1 MPDSILVK
9 LMFVEV
15 VYDDP
20 FPSDEAVAR
29 VETLATAELT
39 SGAGR
44 SDLKVAKALARDSFD
59 EHILMLPFFP
69 DINRH
74 QKTEELVA
82 AMRGSLKESYD
93 QICNL
98 LRHSSRFMQQ
108 QAVGNAGAEVA
119 EGVSGKAADDL
130 VRLESFITIRENNHQ
145 YHRVAKQ
152 ASIKQIAQQKELE
165 EHKRNQEYA
174 RVNLDLRRREE
185 EANRRRAAA
194 IEAAKERAR
203 TPRRPSRA
211 ASGLRLTSRRGT
223 AVGAPG
229 RLSPTQGRLSP
240 TPTRP
245 GRRMR
250 RLSQSSRAR

>member
-1 MPDSILVK
+1 
-9 LMFVEV
+9 MFVEV

-29 VETLATAELT
+29 VETLATAELP

-82 AMRGSLKESYD
+82 AMRESLKESYD

-165 EHKRNQEYA
+165 EHKGNPGVRQGQPGSEKA
-174 RVNLDLRRREE
+174 GGRGQSSPRCRDQ
-185 EANRRRAAA
+185 
-194 IEAAKERAR
+194 AAKERGLPDDR
-203 TPRRPSRA
+203 QERRR
-211 ASGLRLTSRRGT
+211 
-223 AVGAPG
+223 V
-229 RLSPTQGRLSP
+229 
-240 TPTRP
+240 
-245 GRRMR
+245 
-250 RLSQSSRAR
+250 